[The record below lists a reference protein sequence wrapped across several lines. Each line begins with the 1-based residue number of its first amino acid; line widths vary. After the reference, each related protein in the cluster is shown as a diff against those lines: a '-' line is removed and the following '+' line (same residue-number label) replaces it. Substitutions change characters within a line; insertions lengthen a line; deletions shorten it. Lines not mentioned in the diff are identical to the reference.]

1 MLAPTTE
8 IKSTVAEGHMN
19 NQSAIMIFQNPEING
34 KYYYPDY
41 CNTNVI
47 RLTAICIKQK
57 EDVREHPLLYSQNNL
72 RKTHI
77 ILGTHV
83 VLKTCDGILFMSN
96 ACICAKQMLLMA
108 MYEEQTNMLCHEN
121 TLLHAEYST

>member
-1 MLAPTTE
+1 
-8 IKSTVAEGHMN
+8 MN
-19 NQSAIMIFQNPEING
+19 NQSAIMIFQNLEIND

-41 CNTNVI
+41 CNTNMI
-47 RLTAICIKQK
+47 RLTAICINQK

-83 VLKTCDGILFMSN
+83 VLKTCNGILFMSN
-96 ACICAKQMLLMA
+96 ACICTKQMLLTA

-121 TLLHAEYST
+121 TLLHC